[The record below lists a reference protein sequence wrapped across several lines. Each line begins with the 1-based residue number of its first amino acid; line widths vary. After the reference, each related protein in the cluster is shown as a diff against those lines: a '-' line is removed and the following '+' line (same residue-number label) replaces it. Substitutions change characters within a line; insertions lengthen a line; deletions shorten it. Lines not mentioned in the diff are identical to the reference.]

1 MTDLERIKRD
11 LMDPG
16 VELRETHI
24 SLVFLAR
31 DTVLKIK
38 KPVDLGFLNFTDLS
52 TRKRLCEREV
62 ELNRRLAGAVYRGVV
77 PIAADASGKL
87 RPGAAGEALE
97 WAVEMRRLAD
107 DDCAQTRLQR
117 GALSVEDVRR
127 IAQTIAE
134 FHEHCR
140 CDDETASFGEPAVI
154 ERNVRENF
162 EQTRQSALRFLAPD
176 ELAAIERFQ
185 LGFLHEQ
192 RARLQ
197 ARVAQRRVRDG
208 HGDLRLEHCY
218 LGAGDNVSII
228 DCIEF
233 NDRFR
238 YGDVAS
244 DIAFLAMDLAWHG
257 RHDLSEA
264 CLAAYVR
271 ATDDFGLYGVVDF
284 YESYRAFVRGKVSAI
299 LEGDGAAS
307 TEARQHAAA
316 QARKYFLLAEACA
329 REPASPPAVYA
340 VAGLIASGKSTVA
353 DTLATMVHAPVV
365 DADRIR
371 KRLAGVAELT
381 PLHDAAFGGHY
392 TAQASAEVYA
402 ELLRRAEVVVES
414 GRSVVLDASFR
425 EREKRAAAQRLAR
438 RLGVPFLLIEC
449 HADREAIRARLAQ
462 RAREP
467 SVSDGR
473 LEMFDAFAANYEA
486 IDELTADE
494 HMRLDTSGSIAEA
507 IKLLRERI
515 TATEAS

>member
-1 MTDLERIKRD
+1 MHDVERLKRE
-11 LMDPG
+11 LMAPG

-38 KPVDLGFLNFTDLS
+38 KPVDLGFLDFTELA

-62 ELNRRLAGAVYRGVV
+62 ELNRRLAPDVYRGVV
-77 PIAADASGKL
+77 PIAAGASGKL
-87 RPGAAGEALE
+87 QPGAGGEAIE

-117 GALSVEDVRR
+117 DGLSIDDVRR
-127 IAQTIAE
+127 IAETIAE
-134 FHEHCR
+134 FHGQCR
-140 CDDETASFGEPAVI
+140 CDDETASFGDPAVI

-162 EQTRQSALRFLAPD
+162 EQTRQSALRFLAPA

-185 LGFLHEQ
+185 LGFLRE
-192 RARLQ
+192 RRERLE
-197 ARVAQRRVRDG
+197 ARVEQRRVRDG

-218 LGAGDNVSII
+218 LGAGDKVSII

-284 YESYRAFVRGKVSAI
+284 YESYRAFVRGKVNAI
-299 LEGDGAAS
+299 LESDGAAS
-307 TEARQHAAA
+307 IEARQHAAA

-353 DTLATMVHAPVV
+353 DTLASVVHGPVV

-371 KRLAGVAELT
+371 KRLAGVTDTT

-392 TAQASAEVYA
+392 TAEASAEVYA
-402 ELLRRAEVVVES
+402 ELFRRAEVVLES

-425 EREKRAAAQRLAR
+425 ERAKRGAARSLAR

-449 HADREAIRARLAQ
+449 HADRDTIRSRLAQ

-467 SVSDGR
+467 SISDGR
-473 LEMFDAFAANYEA
+473 LEMFDAFAANYEP
-486 IDELTADE
+486 IDELAPEE
-494 HMRLDTSGSIAEA
+494 HMRVDTSGSIADA
-507 IKLLRERI
+507 MKPLREHI
-515 TATEAS
+515 TASGVS